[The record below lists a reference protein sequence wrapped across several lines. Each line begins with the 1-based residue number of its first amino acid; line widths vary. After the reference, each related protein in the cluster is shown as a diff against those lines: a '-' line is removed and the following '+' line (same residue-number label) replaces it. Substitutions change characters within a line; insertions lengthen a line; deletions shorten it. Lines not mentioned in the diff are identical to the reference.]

1 MIDWWNSQPLMQQ
14 IFYLVAIPSTI
25 ILLLQTI
32 LLLFGLGDDH
42 DGGTDTDFSGQ
53 GEADADHEFSHDQGA
68 AHESGLRVFTIRGII
83 AFLAMFG
90 WTGVAVLDMGAGA
103 PAAFAL
109 ALLAGIVAL
118 VVVALVIRA
127 SLKLQQSGNLDLQN
141 AVGVIGEVYLTIP
154 QGGRGKVT
162 LIVQERYMEMDAVC
176 PDRAV
181 KAGEQVKVTAVTPS
195 NTLIV
200 SPLYQTVS

>member
-1 MIDWWNSQPLMQQ
+1 
-14 IFYLVAIPSTI
+14 
-25 ILLLQTI
+25 
-32 LLLFGLGDDH
+32 
-42 DGGTDTDFSGQ
+42 
-53 GEADADHEFSHDQGA
+53 
-68 AHESGLRVFTIRGII
+68 
-83 AFLAMFG
+83 
-90 WTGVAVLDMGAGA
+90 
-103 PAAFAL
+103 
-109 ALLAGIVAL
+109 
-118 VVVALVIRA
+118 
-127 SLKLQQSGNLDLQN
+127 
-141 AVGVIGEVYLTIP
+141 VYLTIP